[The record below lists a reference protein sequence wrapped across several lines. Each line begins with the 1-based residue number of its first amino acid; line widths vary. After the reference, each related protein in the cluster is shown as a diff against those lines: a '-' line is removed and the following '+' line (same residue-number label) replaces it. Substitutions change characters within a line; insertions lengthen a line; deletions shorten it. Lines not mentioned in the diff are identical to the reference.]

1 MFKVLNFPRV
11 TSNKGRRSIGTNCD
25 TFTLSIK
32 FKMMTEK
39 KYAWTILP
47 ILNLT
52 SVQYEDTS
60 PYELYLSLALD
71 FPWATE
77 TGGTN
82 ATARA

>member
-1 MFKVLNFPRV
+1 
-11 TSNKGRRSIGTNCD
+11 
-25 TFTLSIK
+25 
-32 FKMMTEK
+32 MMTEK